1 MQLNR
6 LATAVHVKSSW
17 CFISVQQET
26 VSTLEHGLISYLRT
40 AETVDSKTSIRL
52 SIVRGRL

>member
-6 LATAVHVKSSW
+6 LKTAMQVKSSW
-17 CFISVQQET
+17 CFISLQQGT

-40 AETVDSKTSIRL
+40 AEMVDSKTTIEL